1 MLRLPVEIR
10 QQLEEACLVSRRT
23 LTAEILARLVA
34 SFGQE
39 AQPRLQ
45 LVTAKYTGD
54 LELTPSEAETLAK
67 LRQATPRQRKAVL
80 QLLGAMIEPG

>member
-45 LVTAKYTGD
+45 EAAAKYTAD
-54 LELTPSEAETLAK
+54 LDITPVEAETLAK
-67 LRQATPRQRKAVL
+67 LRQVTTRQRRVVL
-80 QLLGAMIEPG
+80 QLLGVMIDP